1 MLPELAKGDALLLTA
16 AAALSTHYIFKKY
29 EPRDPLVH
37 VGLLGAPP
45 LLLSTFLKPY
55 YGVLGAF
62 AVTAALFFITLTT
75 SIVLYRISPFH
86 PLAQYPGPL
95 LHKVSRLYLTWIT
108 MQGRA
113 HLYTQQLHE
122 RYGDVVRVGPNEVTI
137 RDASAILPVLGA
149 TGFPKSEA
157 YMGRAMWAP
166 VKSLIASSGDEHQ
179 AKRKPWNRAFNS
191 TALKGYEGIISNRAE
206 QLADLLSREKD
217 NVDLG
222 VRFSWFTFD
231 FMSDMAFGGG
241 SDMLTKGDEG
251 SMWRVLDDGLAA
263 GHFFAN
269 QPWIAAYA
277 TKFPVFGQDVKRMRR
292 YGIERATARVQNGSL
307 NKDLFHYLN
316 NEDGTET
323 QTRPLAQ
330 VISDGALAV
339 IAGSDTTANVLT
351 NLFFF
356 LLSEP
361 AEYKRLQA
369 EVDSFFP
376 PGENAL
382 DTRFHQEMPILNAA
396 INEALRLVPV
406 VPSGSQRTAPPGGK
420 LVGPHYLPE
429 GTNASVHF
437 YSVHRDSRN
446 FAPHT
451 TSFWPDRF
459 RIAAGEITP
468 ADAGIDERNFVHNAA
483 AFVPFSFGPANC
495 VGKNLALQ
503 EMRMTV
509 CLLMQRLEMRFAPG
523 FDPESYEQ
531 GLRDYFVVKKPELRV
546 DVSLRDQSA

>member
-1 MLPELAKGDALLLTA
+1 MC
-16 AAALSTHYIFKKY
+16 
-29 EPRDPLVH
+29 
-37 VGLLGAPP
+37 APP
-45 LLLSTFLKPY
+45 VLLSTFLKPY
-55 YGVLGAF
+55 YGVLGAL
-62 AVTAALFFITLTT
+62 AVTFALFCTVLTT
-75 SIVLYRISPFH
+75 SVVLYRISPFH

-95 LHKVSRLYLTWIT
+95 LHKVSRFYLTWISMT
-108 MQGRA
+108 GRA

-122 RYGDVVRVGPNEVTI
+122 RYGDIVRVGPNEVTI

-149 TGFPKSEA
+149 TGFPKSES

-166 VKSLIASSGDEHQ
+166 VRSLIASSGDEHQ

-191 TALKGYEGIISNRAE
+191 SALKGYEGIISRRAE
-206 QLADLLSREKD
+206 QLVDRLSREKE

-269 QPWIAAYA
+269 VAWLAAYA
-277 TKFPVFGQDVKRMRR
+277 TKFPIFGQDVKRMRK
-292 YGIERATARVQNGSL
+292 YGIERATERVKNGSL
-307 NKDLFHYLN
+307 NKDLFYYLN
-316 NEDGTET
+316 NEDGAEK

-356 LLSEP
+356 LLSDRE
-361 AEYKRLQA
+361 EYKRLQA
-369 EVDSFFP
+369 EVDKFYP

-382 DTRFHQEMPILNAA
+382 DTKHHQSMPILNAA

-420 LVGPHYLPE
+420 VVGSYYLPE
-429 GTNASVHF
+429 GTNTSVHF
-437 YSVHRDSRN
+437 YSVHRDPRN

-459 RIAAGEITP
+459 LIASGEMKA
-468 ADAGIDERNFVHNAA
+468 ADAGIDERTFVHNAA

-503 EMRMTV
+503 EMRMAV
-509 CLLMQRLEMRFAPG
+509 CLVMQRLELRFAPG
-523 FDPESYEQ
+523 FDPNSYEQ
-531 GLRDYFVVKKPELRV
+531 NLRDFFVIKKPELLV
-546 DVSLRDQSA
+546 DVELRTAA